1 MREALPP
8 DIEAEV
14 FVAPALSSGIGNRLA
29 ILRAVGALDADIV
42 HITGDIT
49 FAGLARRRRGTVVTV
64 LDCGFARDASGP
76 AAFAFTNL
84 WLRLP
89 ARRAERF
96 VAISSFTAQ
105 EIARYGGVDA
115 SRIDVVP
122 ITIDDSY
129 TPQPLP
135 HNSRPVVLCFAHTPN
150 KNAARIGEAVQGLD
164 AELRV
169 VEGGLSDAEM
179 RAAYAEADVV
189 AFPSL
194 YEGFGMPIVEAQA
207 LGRPVVTSDRA
218 PMNETAGP
226 KGACLVNP
234 ESVASV
240 RAGIER
246 VLGDAAYRDELV
258 AAGLE
263 NRERFSPKV
272 AAEAYAA
279 IYREMAAK
287 A

>member
-194 YEGFGMPIVEAQA
+194 VGQA
-207 LGRPVVTSDRA
+207 LYIRA
-218 PMNETAGP
+218 VELIGP
-226 KGACLVNP
+226 N
-234 ESVASV
+234 
-240 RAGIER
+240 RAGLFINFLPLWGALLS
-246 VLGDAAYRDELV
+246 VLILSEAFEPYHALALLLVLSGVLLAEYGGRRSAAP
-258 AAGLE
+258 
-263 NRERFSPKV
+263 SP
-272 AAEAYAA
+272 
-279 IYREMAAK
+279 
-287 A
+287 